1 MRNTKIKCCNFAWK
15 GAGYASISYRP
26 GIAWWFRR
34 PGLFVVLLRPKR
46 KGAMNQERDRE
57 FISVD
62 TSYLEEGDLLPVSVA
77 LSSSNDL
84 LTDVE
89 VAMCDGEG
97 GSAPSK
103 GTKWA

>member
-1 MRNTKIKCCNFAWK
+1 
-15 GAGYASISYRP
+15 
-26 GIAWWFRR
+26 
-34 PGLFVVLLRPKR
+34 
-46 KGAMNQERDRE
+46 MNQERDRE